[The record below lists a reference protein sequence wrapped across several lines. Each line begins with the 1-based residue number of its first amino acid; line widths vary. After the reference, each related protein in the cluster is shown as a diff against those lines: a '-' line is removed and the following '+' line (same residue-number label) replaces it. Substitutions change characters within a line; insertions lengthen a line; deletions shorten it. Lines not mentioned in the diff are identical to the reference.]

1 MKFHRLLSETKRN
14 PKVVSGFKK
23 CLSIFGN
30 RTKQERIYHCEM
42 TNDSCLAMA
51 VAMAPFDSGF
61 DPRQR
66 RHLICAQLVSQ
77 LIRVQLVLLD

>member
-1 MKFHRLLSETKRN
+1 MSVGLW
-14 PKVVSGFKK
+14 V
-23 CLSIFGN
+23 
-30 RTKQERIYHCEM
+30 
-42 TNDSCLAMA
+42 DSSLASA

-66 RHLICAQLVSQ
+66 RHLIRAQLVSQ